1 MERYDIFHDIA
12 ERTGGDLYIG
22 VVGPVRA
29 GKSTFVK
36 KFTELLVLPNIADEH
51 DRQRTQ
57 DAIPQS
63 GAGRT
68 IMTAEPKFI
77 PDEAVEITVKEGLT
91 VRVRLVDSVGFP
103 VPGAIGYTEEDGP
116 RMVTTP
122 WFDEDIPFEEAAV
135 VGTRRIITEHST
147 LGIVVTCDGSFGEI
161 PRENF
166 VEAER
171 QVVHELK
178 EIGKPFVILL
188 NTVDPLAPETAELA
202 ENLAYEYDVQVIP
215 IALNRVTEQDLLV
228 VLEQLLLEFPVREL
242 VVRLPAWIEELP
254 ADFWLRR
261 HYNDAI
267 ATTVQ
272 NVERLRDVERAIAQL
287 AEYQH
292 MEKVEL
298 EELDLGTGVATVDV
312 TVPEDLFWQILGE
325 ISGMEIRGKDALVRL
340 IRELSRAK
348 AVYDRIGNSLDE
360 VDDRGYAVV
369 MPSLDD
375 MIFEEPE
382 LIRKGGQF
390 GVRLRA
396 SAPALHLFRTVVTT
410 EVAPMIGSEKQSQQL
425 VNYLME
431 KFEDDPRKIW
441 ESDIFGKSLDELL
454 KEGIEDKIRSMPAP
468 AQDKIRES
476 LERIANEGSGNL
488 ICIIL

>member
-1 MERYDIFHDIA
+1 MERYDIFQDIA
-12 ERTGGDLYIG
+12 ERTGGDLYLG

-36 KFTELLVLPNIADEH
+36 KFVELLVLPNIANEH

-68 IMTAEPKFI
+68 ITTAEPKFI
-77 PDEAVEITVKEGLT
+77 PDEAVEIHVKEGLT

-103 VPGAIGYTEEDGP
+103 VPGAIGYTEADGP

-122 WFDEDIPFEEAAV
+122 WFEEDIPFEEAAV
-135 VGTRRIITEHST
+135 VGTRKIITEHST
-147 LGIVVTCDGSFGEI
+147 LGVVVTTDGSFGEI

-166 VEAER
+166 VEAEQ
-171 QVVHELK
+171 QVIRELK
-178 EIGKPFVILL
+178 ELGKPFVVLL
-188 NTVDPLAPETAELA
+188 NTADPLSPETAQLA
-202 ENLAYEYDVQVIP
+202 ETLAFDYDVQVIP
-215 IALNRVTEQDLLV
+215 IALNRVGERDLLV

-242 VVRLPAWIEELP
+242 VVRLPAWVEELDE
-254 ADFWLRR
+254 DFWLRR
-261 HYNDAI
+261 HYADAI
-267 ATTVQ
+267 GATVQ

-287 AEYQH
+287 GEYQH
-292 MEKVEL
+292 VEKVDL
-298 EELDLGTGVATVDV
+298 EQLDLGTGVATVDV
-312 TVPEDLFWQILGE
+312 SVPEDLFWLVLGE
-325 ISGMEIRGKDALVRL
+325 ISGMEIRGKENLVRL
-340 IRELSRAK
+340 VRDLSRAK
-348 AVYDRIGNSLDE
+348 AVYDRIGRSLEAADE
-360 VDDRGYAVV
+360 HGYAVV
-369 MPSLDD
+369 MPALDD
-375 MIFEEPE
+375 LVFEEPE
-382 LIRKGGQF
+382 MVRRGGQF

-396 SAPALHLFRTVVTT
+396 SAPTLHLFRTVVST

-454 KEGIEDKIRSMPAP
+454 KEGIEDKIRSMPEN
-468 AQDKIRES
+468 AQAKIREA

-488 ICIIL
+488 ICIII

>member
-1 MERYDIFHDIA
+1 MERYDIFQDIA

-36 KFTELLVLPNIADEH
+36 KFVELLVLPNIANEH

-77 PDEAVEITVKEGLT
+77 PDEAVELSVKEGLT

-103 VPGAIGYTEEDGP
+103 VPGAIGYTEADGP

-122 WFDEDIPFEEAAV
+122 WFEQDIPFEEAAV
-135 VGTRRIITEHST
+135 VGTRKIITEHST
-147 LGIVVTCDGSFGEI
+147 LGIVVTTDGSFGEI

-171 QVVHELK
+171 KVIEELK
-178 EIGKPFVILL
+178 ALGKPFVVLL
-188 NTVDPLAPETAELA
+188 NTADPLSAEAAQLA
-202 ENLAYEYDVQVIP
+202 ENLAFDYDVQVIP
-215 IALNRVTEQDLLV
+215 IALTRVGERDLLV

-242 VVRLPAWIEELP
+242 VVRLPAWIEELEEE
-254 ADFWLRR
+254 FWLRR

-267 ATTVQ
+267 GATVQ
-272 NVERLRDVERAIAQL
+272 NVERLRDVERAIEQL
-287 AEYQH
+287 REYQH
-292 MEKVEL
+292 VEKVEL
-298 EELDLGTGVATVDV
+298 QALDLGTGVATVDV
-312 TVPEDLFWQILGE
+312 SVPEDLFWRILGE
-325 ISGMEIRGKDALVRL
+325 ISGMEIRGKETLVRL
-340 IRELSRAK
+340 IRDLARAK
-348 AVYDRIGNSLDE
+348 AVYDRIGRSLEEADE
-360 VDDRGYAVV
+360 RGYAVV
-369 MPSLDD
+369 IPSLDD
-375 MIFEEPE
+375 LVFEEPE
-382 LIRKGGQF
+382 LVRKGGQF

-396 SAPALHLFRTVVTT
+396 SAPALHLFRTVVST
-410 EVAPMIGSEKQSQQL
+410 EVAPMIGSERQSQQL
-425 VNYLME
+425 VNYLVE

-454 KEGIEDKIRSMPAP
+454 KEGIDEKIRSMPEN
-468 AQDKIRES
+468 AQMKIRES

>member
-1 MERYDIFHDIA
+1 MERFDIFQDIA

-36 KFTELLVLPNIADEH
+36 KFVELLVLPNIANEH

-77 PDEAVEITVKEGLT
+77 PDEAVEIQVKEGLT

-103 VPGAIGYTEEDGP
+103 VPGAIGYTEADGP

-122 WFDEDIPFEEAAV
+122 WFEQDIPFEEAAV
-135 VGTRRIITEHST
+135 VGTRKIINEHST
-147 LGIVVTCDGSFGEI
+147 LGIVVTTDGSFGEI

-166 VEAER
+166 VEAEQ
-171 QVVHELK
+171 QVIRELK
-178 EIGKPFVILL
+178 ELGKPFVVLL
-188 NTVDPLAPETAELA
+188 NTADPLSPETAQLA
-202 ENLAYEYDVQVIP
+202 ETLAFDYDVQVIP
-215 IALNRVTEQDLLV
+215 IALNRVGERDLLV

-242 VVRLPAWIEELP
+242 VVQLPAWVEELDE
-254 ADFWLRR
+254 DFWLRR
-261 HYNDAI
+261 HYAEAI
-267 ATTVQ
+267 QATVQ
-272 NVERLRDVERAIAQL
+272 NVERLRDVERAIDQL
-287 AEYQH
+287 GEYQH
-292 MEKVEL
+292 IEKVEL
-298 EELDLGTGVATVDV
+298 QELDLGTGVATVDV
-312 TVPEDLFWQILGE
+312 TVPEELFWQVLGE
-325 ISGMEIRGKDALVRL
+325 ISGMEIRGKETLVRL
-340 IRELSRAK
+340 IRELSKAK
-348 AVYDRIGNSLDE
+348 AVYDRIGRSLEEADE
-360 VDDRGYAVV
+360 RGYAVV
-369 MPSLDD
+369 MPALDD
-375 MIFEEPE
+375 LVFEEPE
-382 LIRKGGQF
+382 LVRKGGQF

-396 SAPALHLFRTVVTT
+396 SAPTLHLFRTVVST

-454 KEGIEDKIRSMPAP
+454 KEGIEDKIRSMPEN
-468 AQDKIRES
+468 AQGKIREA

-488 ICIIL
+488 ICIII